1 MRHLR
6 SAGFC
11 TVSGLAILA
20 IAANPAHAQDVAEN
34 SAASGG
40 EEIVVTARHRDERA
54 QDVPIA
60 LSVVGGDL
68 LTKTNTTSVAD
79 LSKLAPTLSFQA
91 YNPRNTNLNIRGLGN
106 NIAIASDGLDPGVGF
121 YIDQVYYNRPGTAAF
136 DLIDIEQIEV
146 LRGPQGTLY
155 GKNTT
160 AGAVSVTTA
169 KPKFTPEVNAEMT
182 VGNIGFLQGKAAVN
196 VPLVDDVLA
205 MRLSGSI
212 TSRDGT
218 LTNQLTGKKQN
229 NRNSYLLRGQLLFQP
244 NPNVSVRV
252 IGDYGKQKQDCCG
265 QVIADIVSP
274 ANGKNFRSIAGLFG
288 YTPVIDPFAR
298 KTFNDRAITM
308 SNESGGVS
316 AQIDVELSGATLT
329 SVSAWRFWNWAP
341 TIDLDFIPL
350 SSFAVADNA
359 DQQNQYSQELRVA
372 SNGGGK
378 IDYVAGLFFYDETI
392 DQNLIV
398 NYGSAATQ
406 LLISQA
412 LPALIL
418 NGVSKVDTN
427 RYHSTSLAAYGQATL
442 HLTDALSLTGGLR
455 YSHDNKRGN
464 YSSVASGGLP
474 LAGPLA
480 AFAPLRA
487 GFASSGAFDIQSKV
501 GKVSGSANISY
512 KVSPDAMVYA
522 GYSRGNRSGGLNLT
536 QLASGISPVV
546 APESIDAYEVGLKS
560 NMLDN
565 RLIFNVAAF
574 LQNDRDYQA
583 TVADPTRLA
592 VIYLSNVPKVR
603 SKGFEI
609 DMNGAVSNNFSVYGA
624 LAYTD
629 AKLVSYPAAAC
640 PLELSNRNTCDLS
653 GYPIAGI
660 PKWSASVGGEAKQP
674 VTVFDT
680 ASEAYLGFD
689 YSYRS
694 SVNNGGYSAAT
705 VLPPL
710 NLANVR
716 LGVRALNRRTDLSVW
731 VKNLFDK
738 EYFSDI
744 AAGVGNTGLLTG
756 QLGDPRT
763 YGVTLRLH
771 F

>member
-1 MRHLR
+1 MRRLR

-20 IAANPAHAQDVAEN
+20 MTASPALAQEAEQGAATNGV
-34 SAASGG
+34 

-54 QDVPIA
+54 QDVPVA
-60 LSVVGGDL
+60 LTVLGGDL

-79 LSKLAPTLSFQA
+79 LSKLAPSLSFQA

-136 DLIDIEQIEV
+136 DLIDIERIEV

-160 AGAVSVTTA
+160 AGAISVTTA
-169 KPKFTPEVNAEMT
+169 KPKFKAEVNAEMT
-182 VGNIGFLQGKAAVN
+182 VGNLGFLQGKAAVN

-205 MRLSGSI
+205 VRLSGSV

-218 LTNQLTGKKQN
+218 LTNQFTGKKQN
-229 NRNSYLLRGQLLFQP
+229 NRDSYLLRGQLLFQP
-244 NPNVSVRV
+244 SSTVSVRL
-252 IGDYGKQKQDCCG
+252 IGDYGKQQQDCCA
-265 QVIADIVSP
+265 QVLAGIVSP
-274 ANGKNFRSIAGLFG
+274 ANGKNFRTIAGLFG
-288 YTPVIDPFAR
+288 FTPVIDPFAR
-298 KTFNDRAITM
+298 VTVDDRAITL

-316 AQIDVELSGATLT
+316 AQIDVELPGATLT
-329 SVSAWRFWNWAP
+329 SVSAWRFWNWTP
-341 TIDLDFIPL
+341 TIDLDFTPL

-359 DQQNQYSQELRVA
+359 DRQDQYSQELRIA

-392 DQNLIV
+392 DQDLTV
-398 NYGSAATQ
+398 SYGSAATQ

-427 RYHSTSLAAYGQATL
+427 RYHTTSLAAFGQATL

-455 YSHDNKRGN
+455 YSHDNKRGH
-464 YSSVASGGLP
+464 YSAVASGGLP

-487 GFASSGAFDIQSKV
+487 AFASSGTFDVQSKV

-512 KVSPDAMVYA
+512 KVSNQVMVYA

-546 APESIDAYEVGLKS
+546 APESIDAYEIGLKS
-560 NMLDN
+560 SLLDN

-574 LQNDRDYQA
+574 LQNDRNYQA

-592 VIYLSNVPKVR
+592 VVYLSNVPKVR

-609 DMNGAVSNNFSVYGA
+609 DMRGTLSDNFSVYGA

-640 PLELSNRNTCDLS
+640 PLELSNFNTCDLS

-660 PKWSASVGGEAKQP
+660 PKWSASFGGEAKQEIS
-674 VTVFDT
+674 VFD
-680 ASEAYLGFD
+680 APSEAYLGFD

-710 NLANVR
+710 HLANAR
-716 LGVRALNRRTDLSVW
+716 LGVRAQNRRLDLSFW

-738 EYFSDI
+738 QYFSDI
-744 AAGVGNTGLLTG
+744 AVGVGNAGLLTG
-756 QLGDPRT
+756 QLGDERT
-763 YGVTLRLH
+763 YGVTARFH

>member
-1 MRHLR
+1 MREFR
-6 SAGFC
+6 KAAFGSI
-11 TVSGLAILA
+11 SSIAIL
-20 IAANPAHAQDVAEN
+20 IGAADPSFAQTAEEEA
-34 SAASGG
+34 SAND
-40 EEIVVTARHRDERA
+40 EIVVTARHRDERA
-54 QDVPIA
+54 QDIPVA

-79 LSKLAPTLSFQA
+79 LSKLAPSLSFQA

-106 NIAIASDGLDPGVGF
+106 NIAVASDGLDPGVGF
-121 YIDQVYYNRPGTAAF
+121 YIDGVYYNRPGTAAF
-136 DLIDIEQIEV
+136 DLIDIERIEV

-160 AGAVSVTTA
+160 AGAISVTTA
-169 KPKFTPEVNAEMT
+169 KPKFKSEVNAEMT
-182 VGNIGFLQGKAAVN
+182 VGNLGFLQGKAAIN
-196 VPLVDDVLA
+196 LPLVDDLLA
-205 MRLSGSI
+205 VRVSGSV

-218 LTNQLTGKKQN
+218 VTNQFTGKKLN
-229 NRNSYLLRGQLLFQP
+229 NRKSYLLRGQLLFTP
-244 NPNVSVRV
+244 GSNVSVRL
-252 IGDYGKQKQDCCG
+252 IGDYAKQRQDCCV
-265 QVIADIVSP
+265 QVLSGIVAP
-274 ANGKNFRSIAGLFG
+274 ANGKNFRTIAGLFG

-298 KTFNDRAITM
+298 VAVNDREPLFE
-308 SNESGGVS
+308 NESGGLS
-316 AQIDVELSGATLT
+316 AQIDIDLPGATLT
-329 SVSAWRFWNWAP
+329 SISAWRFWNWTP
-341 TIDLDFIPL
+341 QGDLDFTPL
-350 SSFAVADNA
+350 SAFAAADNA
-359 DQQNQYSQELRVA
+359 DKQDQYSQELRIA

-378 IDYVAGLFFYDETI
+378 VDYVAGLFLYDETI
-392 DQNLIV
+392 DQHLTV
-398 NYGSAATQ
+398 SYGPAATQ
-406 LLISQA
+406 FLVSQA

-427 RYHSTSLAAYGQATL
+427 RYRTTSLAAYGQATL
-442 HLTDALSLTGGLR
+442 HLSDALSLTAGLR

-464 YSSVASGGLP
+464 YSAVAAGGIP

-487 GFASSGAFDIQSKV
+487 AFATSGAFDAQSKV
-501 GKVSGSANISY
+501 GKVSGAANIAY
-512 KVSPDAMVYA
+512 KVSPGVMVYA

-560 NMLDN
+560 SLLNN

-574 LQNDRDYQA
+574 LQNDRNYQA
-583 TVADPTRLA
+583 TVADPTRPA
-592 VIYLSNVPKVR
+592 VVYLSNVPKVR

-609 DMNGAVSNNFSVYGA
+609 DMRGVLSDNFSVYGG

-629 AKLVSYPAAAC
+629 ANLVSIPAGAC
-640 PLELSNRNTCDLS
+640 PLELSNFNTCDLS

-660 PKWSASVGGEAKQP
+660 PKWSASFGGEAKQP
-674 VTVFDT
+674 VTLFDSP
-680 ASEAYLGFD
+680 SEAYLGFD

-710 NLANVR
+710 HLANAR
-716 LGVRALNRRTDLSVW
+716 LGIRASNRRLDLSVW

-738 EYFSDI
+738 QYFSDI
-744 AAGVGNTGLLTG
+744 AVGTGNTGLLTG
-756 QLGDPRT
+756 QLGDERT
-763 YGVTLRLH
+763 FGVTARFH